1 VLQGCPHQT
10 ATPRAAVFLSAPSTA
25 AEPEE
30 AEPAGALATQEF
42 PSEATTVEQL
52 QRGLTFASRALPI
65 VASYFGLYFK
75 LRFRERVLEE
85 CLDEEAC
92 EVLWEEEHEQGSK
105 IFSDVVNELKG
116 FYTKTGQII
125 ATRQDLF
132 PKQYTDRLSGL
143 TDLVDPMD
151 YALVRAVV
159 EQELLHDDEPFE
171 SVFAEFDREPL
182 GAASVAQIHRAV
194 LMPAYGGTVVAV
206 KVQRPAIE
214 AKLLGDVAALKAL
227 AKSVRGFEAI
237 PVDYYTVFS
246 ELEVQLADE
255 FDFVKEAAA
264 MERIGRTLA
273 TDPETGATCIAPIV
287 TPRPVAGLV
296 TKRVLVMDYLK
307 GEPLS
312 RAVAAMEARGI
323 DAEGAEAQLFGRQ
336 LLTSLTEAFGVTI
349 LEGGFFHADPHPGNI
364 FILDDGRVGLI
375 DFGQVK
381 QVGARASTTL
391 AKVMVALAERTS
403 DVDPVQLDEI
413 SRLALELGVRL
424 KDGSPREG
432 PAATAIWLFDGSV
445 QACSPVISL

>member
-1 VLQGCPHQT
+1 MWLPWLCLAASALRSGVVLQGCPHQT

-182 GAASVAQIHRAV
+182 GAASVAQVHRAV

-206 KVQRPAIE
+206 KVRSGAHRCRRSRPFHSRPFHSRPSTAVLPQPSFHSRPSLH
-214 AKLLGDVAALKAL
+214 LLPSTAPSIASLPQHPFHSPPFHSLPSTASL
-227 AKSVRGFEAI
+227 PQPPFHS
-237 PVDYYTVFS
+237 
-246 ELEVQLADE
+246 
-255 FDFVKEAAA
+255 
-264 MERIGRTLA
+264 LA
-273 TDPETGATCIAPIV
+273 T
-287 TPRPVAGLV
+287 
-296 TKRVLVMDYLK
+296 
-307 GEPLS
+307 
-312 RAVAAMEARGI
+312 
-323 DAEGAEAQLFGRQ
+323 
-336 LLTSLTEAFGVTI
+336 
-349 LEGGFFHADPHPGNI
+349 
-364 FILDDGRVGLI
+364 
-375 DFGQVK
+375 
-381 QVGARASTTL
+381 
-391 AKVMVALAERTS
+391 
-403 DVDPVQLDEI
+403 
-413 SRLALELGVRL
+413 
-424 KDGSPREG
+424 G
-432 PAATAIWLFDGSV
+432 P
-445 QACSPVISL
+445 